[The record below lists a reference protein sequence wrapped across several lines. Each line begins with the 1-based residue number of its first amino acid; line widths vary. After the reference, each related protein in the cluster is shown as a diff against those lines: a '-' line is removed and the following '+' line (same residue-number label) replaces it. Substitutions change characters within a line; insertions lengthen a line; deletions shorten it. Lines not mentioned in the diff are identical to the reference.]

1 MGMHKEKINELKL
14 GNYNF
19 VNKNEKKLKCTKI
32 IFEIE
37 NLKRTL
43 KEKINFNKKYKNIIK
58 FKKIYSY
65 KNFFIL
71 ALVFILLSIQTSLS
85 NEKILKLRKLESISE
100 ITITIVGKGD
110 QYILNNNNVEIDN
123 HQYIF
128 SSQPDQILINGIIQN
143 YKGFMVYN
151 LEKEENIITMKF
163 NNFLKECNAMFYNLS
178 NIIKIDLSKFDSS
191 KVTGMAAMFSFCN
204 SLVSINFNNFNTSLV
219 TNMNRMFNNC
229 TSLISLNLDSFNTS
243 LVTNMFGTFSFCS
256 SLKTINLKSFNTS
269 SVNVMTAM
277 FHGCSSLLSL
287 ELKNFDTSSVS
298 NMHGIFKYCSS
309 LISLDIDNFNTS
321 SVDNMNQMFYGCNS
335 LISLNLKNF
344 ITSSV
349 KRVNKMFIETNKKTI
364 LCINE
369 NETPEIILD
378 LKSFNENYINDCS
391 NTCFTKSDKKFI
403 IEKNIC
409 INNCYNDDIFQ
420 YEYENICFES
430 CPSNT
435 IISTKNNYLCEIDIS
450 LLPNW
455 NILKFFNGTYNIDN
469 INSTIKD
476 EIINKIRDDIIN
488 RKINLT
494 NLIDGDKE
502 DLIVKKDNIYHQI
515 TSTENQ
521 KNKVYDD
528 ISTIHLGE
536 CEDILKKIYNID
548 KNLPLIIYK
557 IDYYVPG
564 VMIPVIGYNIFHP
577 TNNTKLDLK
586 YCKDYIINFNI
597 PVDIDEDNL
606 FKYDPN
612 SEYYTDECF
621 PYTTNNGTD
630 ILLSDRHEEYNNNNM
645 SLCEKDCKY
654 SEYETETKKVKCDCE
669 IKTEEFNISGIEN
682 KNILSTNNFVSQ
694 SFSANVI
701 SVKCYYTLF
710 TKEGISKNIGN
721 YIMAF
726 ILICFII
733 LLILFYKVGYPLL
746 LNNIKEI
753 IETEEKKKINNNTNT
768 NFNENIINSN
778 NINSNNVNIYSKNDF
793 NPKKRKSEKK
803 LKRYKLQKSSKK
815 ISIFSQ
821 KDISSSIKKSKSIF
835 DSQYENNIKLNNFK
849 NKEVSKNK
857 YNPQLLNDFELNS
870 LSYKEA
876 IKYDKRTFF
885 QYYISLLRTKQPII
899 FSFFPIND
907 YNSSIIKIS
916 LFLLLFT
923 IIYIV
928 NSFFFKDSVIHKIY
942 KDEGV
947 YNFIYFLPIIIYS
960 FLISHILY
968 IVIKYFSLS
977 ERNLLQI
984 KYFYKDE
991 DKVNKIKRTL
1001 IIKYSCYF
1009 LISLIFIIY
1018 FWYYLSSFGAVFKNS
1033 QIFLVKN
1040 ALLTFSISLLYPFF
1054 IIILPCIIRI
1064 KALNDINKKRELIYK
1079 ISKIIQII

>member
-1 MGMHKEKINELKL
+1 M
-14 GNYNF
+14 
-19 VNKNEKKLKCTKI
+19 
-32 IFEIE
+32 
-37 NLKRTL
+37 
-43 KEKINFNKKYKNIIK
+43 
-58 FKKIYSY
+58 
-65 KNFFIL
+65 
-71 ALVFILLSIQTSLS
+71 VFILLSIQTSLS

-123 HQYIF
+123 YQYIF

-178 NIIKIDLSKFDSS
+178 NIVKIDLSKFDSS

-219 TNMNRMFNNC
+219 TNMHRMFNNC

-476 EIINKIRDDIIN
+476 EIINKIKDNIIN

-494 NLIDGDKE
+494 NLINNDKE
-502 DLIVKKDNIYHQI
+502 
-515 TSTENQ
+515 E
-521 KNKVYDD
+521 
-528 ISTIHLGE
+528 
-536 CEDILKKIYNID
+536 
-548 KNLPLIIYK
+548 
-557 IDYYVPG
+557 
-564 VMIPVIGYNIFHP
+564 
-577 TNNTKLDLK
+577 
-586 YCKDYIINFNI
+586 
-597 PVDIDEDNL
+597 
-606 FKYDPN
+606 
-612 SEYYTDECF
+612 
-621 PYTTNNGTD
+621 
-630 ILLSDRHEEYNNNNM
+630 
-645 SLCEKDCKY
+645 
-654 SEYETETKKVKCDCE
+654 
-669 IKTEEFNISGIEN
+669 
-682 KNILSTNNFVSQ
+682 
-694 SFSANVI
+694 
-701 SVKCYYTLF
+701 
-710 TKEGISKNIGN
+710 
-721 YIMAF
+721 
-726 ILICFII
+726 
-733 LLILFYKVGYPLL
+733 
-746 LNNIKEI
+746 
-753 IETEEKKKINNNTNT
+753 
-768 NFNENIINSN
+768 
-778 NINSNNVNIYSKNDF
+778 
-793 NPKKRKSEKK
+793 
-803 LKRYKLQKSSKK
+803 
-815 ISIFSQ
+815 
-821 KDISSSIKKSKSIF
+821 
-835 DSQYENNIKLNNFK
+835 
-849 NKEVSKNK
+849 
-857 YNPQLLNDFELNS
+857 
-870 LSYKEA
+870 
-876 IKYDKRTFF
+876 
-885 QYYISLLRTKQPII
+885 
-899 FSFFPIND
+899 
-907 YNSSIIKIS
+907 
-916 LFLLLFT
+916 
-923 IIYIV
+923 
-928 NSFFFKDSVIHKIY
+928 
-942 KDEGV
+942 
-947 YNFIYFLPIIIYS
+947 
-960 FLISHILY
+960 
-968 IVIKYFSLS
+968 
-977 ERNLLQI
+977 
-984 KYFYKDE
+984 
-991 DKVNKIKRTL
+991 
-1001 IIKYSCYF
+1001 
-1009 LISLIFIIY
+1009 
-1018 FWYYLSSFGAVFKNS
+1018 
-1033 QIFLVKN
+1033 
-1040 ALLTFSISLLYPFF
+1040 
-1054 IIILPCIIRI
+1054 
-1064 KALNDINKKRELIYK
+1064 
-1079 ISKIIQII
+1079 